1 MSRVPVPVQVID
13 EVDRSVKEWNMLYC
27 VTLLGA
33 VFHQHAF
40 VRWRSGLGK
49 KDQFSQK
56 CL

>member
-1 MSRVPVPVQVID
+1 
-13 EVDRSVKEWNMLYC
+13 MLYC
-27 VTLLGA
+27 VTLLVD

-40 VRWRSGLGK
+40 VRWLSGLGK